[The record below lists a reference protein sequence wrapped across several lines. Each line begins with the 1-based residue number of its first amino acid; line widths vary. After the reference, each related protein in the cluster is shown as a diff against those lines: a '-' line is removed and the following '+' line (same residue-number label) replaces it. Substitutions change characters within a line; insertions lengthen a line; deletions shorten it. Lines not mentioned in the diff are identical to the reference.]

1 MMSETITKATNEGL
15 DAYARIMLAARKRK
29 GLRLSS
35 AEVSA
40 LSRDDAISTAAENT
54 ICDKCLNARPVR
66 WRCRHGTREERIVN
80 AMDERY

>member
-1 MMSETITKATNEGL
+1 MTKAITKATNEGL

-40 LSRDDAISTAAENT
+40 LSRDDAISTAAGNT
-54 ICDKCLNARPVR
+54 ICDKCFDARPVR
-66 WRCRHGTREERIVN
+66 WSCRHGTRKERITNAMEERC
-80 AMDERY
+80 